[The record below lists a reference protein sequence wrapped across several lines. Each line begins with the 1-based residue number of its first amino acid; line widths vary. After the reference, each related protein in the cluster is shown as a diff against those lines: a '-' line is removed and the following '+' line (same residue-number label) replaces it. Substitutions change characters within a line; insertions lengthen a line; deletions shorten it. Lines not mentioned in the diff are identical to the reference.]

1 MTARLLWRGVFA
13 LLLAF
18 VTWQTLTA
26 DPDNTKPSLA
36 IARFIAE
43 LLFHNEKFGD
53 KVAHFLAYAALAGAG
68 AFSHFTFRGRR
79 TPVILALAVYGVL
92 LEILQGLGGV
102 RSPEL
107 ADAIANASGAL
118 AAFPAAVLVEQAMQK
133 LKRA

>member
-1 MTARLLWRGVFA
+1 MTVRLFWRGVFA

-26 DPDNTKPSLA
+26 DPDDTKPSLA
-36 IARFIAE
+36 IARYIAE

-68 AFSHFTFRGRR
+68 AFSHFAYRGRR
-79 TPVILALAVYGVL
+79 SPAILALAAYGVL
-92 LEILQGLGGV
+92 LEFLQGLGGV
-102 RSPEL
+102 RSPEF
-107 ADAIANASGAL
+107 ADAVANASGAL
-118 AAFPAAVLVEQAMQK
+118 AAFPAAILVEHAIQR